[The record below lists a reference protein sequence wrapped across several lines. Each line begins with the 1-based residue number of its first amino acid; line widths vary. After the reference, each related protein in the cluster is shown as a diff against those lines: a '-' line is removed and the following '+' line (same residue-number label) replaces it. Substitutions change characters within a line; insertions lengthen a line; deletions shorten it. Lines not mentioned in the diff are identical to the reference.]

1 MTVKAKLISAF
12 GALAFLVAVV
22 AGISCY
28 QLNALGGQFGDF
40 ESGVYRRTMLAHSVR
55 AAVEARAVAV
65 RNLVLASNEQ
75 DRLKEADAAE
85 KAHADVQQRL
95 AQLEY
100 EAKTSA
106 SSTDETRRFVDS
118 IRAVENKY
126 GPVAVDIVK
135 LGRAGQRDAAIDKIN
150 RDCVPL
156 LAALVEAVRAYDEFV
171 VKRSSEAVENARSY
185 AVAGVRVGIGAGLFG
200 LVLASVL
207 GFAIA
212 RSLLRQLGAEPVAL
226 ADAATRIAGGDFR
239 AKAGFE
245 DAHPGSVLASM
256 KTICDGLGTLIGQ
269 IGEAAHSVSAGS
281 TQIAS
286 GNVDLSGRTEE
297 QASALEEMASSMEEL
312 TTTVQQNAAHA
323 QQAAALATNASSIAQ
338 QGSADVGDVVS
349 VINKISDGSA
359 RIGEITGLIEGIAFQ
374 TNILALNAAVEAAR
388 AGEQGRGFAV
398 VASEVRALAQRSS
411 TAAKEIKEL
420 IESSRA
426 HVKEGAI
433 VADRAGK
440 TMESVTT
447 SVATVTTLIEE
458 IAAAC
463 TEQSQGIAQVHIAVS
478 EMDEMT
484 QRNAALVEEAAAASQ
499 ALEEQGKALA
509 QSVQS
514 FQVA

>member
-1 MTVKAKLISAF
+1 MTVKAKLIGAF

-40 ESGVYRRTMLAHSVR
+40 ESGVYRRTMLAHAVR
-55 AAVEARAVAV
+55 AAVEGRAVAV

-75 DRLKEADAAE
+75 DRMKEAQAAE
-85 KAHADVQQRL
+85 KAHADVQERL
-95 AQLEY
+95 SQLEY

-106 SSTDETRRFVDS
+106 TSTDETRRFVNG

-150 RDCVPL
+150 QDCVPL
-156 LAALVEAVRAYDEFV
+156 LAALGEAVRAYDDFV
-171 VKRSSEAVENARSY
+171 VKRSSDAVENARSY

-200 LVLASVL
+200 LVLAGVL

-226 ADAATRIAGGDFR
+226 ADAATRIAGGDLR

-245 DAHPGSVLASM
+245 EAHPGSVLSSM

-269 IGEAAHSVSAGS
+269 VGEAAHSVSAGS

-286 GNVDLSGRTEE
+286 GNVDLSSRTEE

-323 QQAAALATNASSIAQ
+323 QQAAALATNASGIAQ

-420 IESSRA
+420 IESSRE

-440 TMESVTT
+440 TMESVTA
-447 SVATVTTLIEE
+447 SVAAVTTLIEE

-509 QSVQS
+509 HSVQS